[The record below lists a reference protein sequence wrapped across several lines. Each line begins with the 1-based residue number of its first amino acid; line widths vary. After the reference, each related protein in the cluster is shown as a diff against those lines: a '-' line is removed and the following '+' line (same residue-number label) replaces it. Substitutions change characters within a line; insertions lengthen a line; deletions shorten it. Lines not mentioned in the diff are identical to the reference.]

1 MPHSDR
7 VSQYASHTV
16 QNKFK
21 KFGMT
26 RAMSRKVNRRDNAPA
41 DSWFNS
47 FKKERYHAVSYA
59 SQAEM
64 KPIEPASIQ
73 PLLPV
78 SNLVS

>member
-1 MPHSDR
+1 
-7 VSQYASHTV
+7 
-16 QNKFK
+16 
-21 KFGMT
+21 
-26 RAMSRKVNRRDNAPA
+26 
-41 DSWFNS
+41 
-47 FKKERYHAVSYA
+47 VSYA